1 MKTSI
6 NFIEQYDLLPKGSTV
21 LCALSGGRDSV
32 YLLHRLLDWAEH
44 RNLRILAAHYNHHL
58 RAEESDRDE
67 RFVRELCQE
76 LDVPLF
82 VGGSDV
88 AAYAQANALGTE
100 EAARVLR
107 YAFLEQ
113 TRTDCGADLIAT
125 AHHADDL
132 AETMLFHLA
141 RGAGAKGLSGIPP
154 RRGNIVRPILT
165 VQRSEIDAYLE
176 QRGISFVEDST
187 NLLDNG
193 SRNILRHHVMPVLK
207 ELNPSFVAHAVQ
219 SALLLRE
226 DEAYIQSQA
235 DTFLNHNP
243 IDKGIESK
251 ALCALPFA
259 VSSRVIRTVWGEA
272 LQYEHVRQILELC
285 NQTGLAYTYVPGAV
299 IRLDNGRLWK
309 DEPISIP
316 QEISLIGDCGETDY
330 GEFRVRWEIRN
341 HTEEI
346 HNSLNTFCLKY
357 ENMKGVVK
365 VSSRRE
371 GDCIKF
377 AGTNHTKK
385 LKKLFSE
392 QKFTQPQR
400 AKIPVF
406 RDEDGVIAVYGFG
419 IAQRCIPEIGEKI
432 LYIQCDK

>member
-67 RFVRELCQE
+67 RFVRELCQK
-76 LDVPLF
+76 LGVLLY

-88 AAYAQANALGTE
+88 AAYAEANALGTE

-176 QRGISFVEDST
+176 HR
-187 NLLDNG
+187 
-193 SRNILRHHVMPVLK
+193 
-207 ELNPSFVAHAVQ
+207 
-219 SALLLRE
+219 
-226 DEAYIQSQA
+226 
-235 DTFLNHNP
+235 
-243 IDKGIESK
+243 
-251 ALCALPFA
+251 
-259 VSSRVIRTVWGEA
+259 
-272 LQYEHVRQILELC
+272 
-285 NQTGLAYTYVPGAV
+285 
-299 IRLDNGRLWK
+299 
-309 DEPISIP
+309 
-316 QEISLIGDCGETDY
+316 
-330 GEFRVRWEIRN
+330 
-341 HTEEI
+341 
-346 HNSLNTFCLKY
+346 
-357 ENMKGVVK
+357 
-365 VSSRRE
+365 
-371 GDCIKF
+371 
-377 AGTNHTKK
+377 
-385 LKKLFSE
+385 
-392 QKFTQPQR
+392 
-400 AKIPVF
+400 
-406 RDEDGVIAVYGFG
+406 
-419 IAQRCIPEIGEKI
+419 
-432 LYIQCDK
+432 